1 MLRYIKLM
9 NNTFVS
15 KNKSKSR
22 WGNLPETSDV
32 EEKGNRFISKDKREE
47 RKDDNQGNRFKYE
60 SKRKKKKEEKKEFDL
75 EKELKGG
82 AFPSL
87 G

>member
-1 MLRYIKLM
+1 M

-32 EEKGNRFISKDKREE
+32 EEKGNRFISKDKRE
-47 RKDDNQGNRFKYE
+47 
-60 SKRKKKKEEKKEFDL
+60 KRTSENEKGQKEEERRE
-75 EKELKGG
+75 EKEQRRRTQKEKTKT
-82 AFPSL
+82 P
-87 G
+87 